1 MARRKNTKFIDP
13 RYFMDEKMERLDE
26 GPFRAV
32 RDAAAFV
39 GRGLTPGGMTATDEA
54 AYQNMRD
61 AAERVSAGGREFQAF
76 SIFSGTQ
83 SQDYLHGLPPDQ
95 ILALMLAS
103 GWRGPKEDS
112 ETNRIVDMLGIQI
125 VADLKNAVRAL
136 MNKGLKKE
144 SFSRNVLRAYGAWN

>member
-1 MARRKNTKFIDP
+1 MARRKNTKFVDP

-61 AAERVSAGGREFQAF
+61 AAERVSAGDSSAGYTGGIMMVSDQ
-76 SIFSGTQ
+76 
-83 SQDYLHGLPPDQ
+83 YLHGLPPDQ
-95 ILALMLAS
+95 ILALMLAAD
-103 GWRGPKEDS
+103 WEGPKEDS

-136 MNKGLKKE
+136 MNKGVKKE